1 MQFKKRLTINPLLI
15 LFVAA
20 GMLLPTGG
28 CRKSQSNDRAVVI
41 DQAIQAK
48 KTKSDN
54 LRDAFRYLK
63 QLTPYNRDKVSKEV
77 LVQLNTWIDGIPK
90 DRFQYSV
97 PKLYQPVPPQ
107 WADRAEVS
115 NPAQLFFDAW
125 DIDYLF
131 QCKLMRSLSDWI
143 IAAQVRDQLF
153 QPSIDALKG
162 KLEPNDA
169 AKFEEAFKLFDWT
182 MRNVGLEDGPNAK
195 NESNSVANLTL
206 DPRGPL
212 SGPIIGCS
220 KLPWETALFSRGDF
234 IERGRV
240 FTALAQQRGIDSVWI
255 SINGTATSPGYLW
268 AIGVPIAGE
277 LYLFESKLGLP
288 IVDPDTLA
296 FATLKDARANDRI
309 LRRLDLPGQF
319 EYKIDPGDLKS
330 VALLVDALPTSLSAR
345 MKVLEKSL
353 LGADRMQ
360 LFVDTDAL
368 TAKLEKASPGDQ
380 IAIWHTPLLARD
392 VAAQLREMLKT
403 PSQAAA
409 QYISMYGVW
418 LMETPASKARF
429 QHLLGNFESTLDQE
443 GALALYMKCRVDN
456 ESIDQMAYD
465 PDAQKAFGLLRAL
478 EEPREMFEM
487 RVRQAQMLY
496 GLAKVDANY
505 LLAQLHYDRGSYD
518 STISWLQKRVLP
530 DKRAEMWHAAGYY
543 LLARAQT
550 ELHQKSEAEASLIHQ
565 PSPQEAGNRL
575 RLRILRRE
583 K

>member
-1 MQFKKRLTINPLLI
+1 MQFKEFSIRYLL
-15 LFVAA
+15 LSVLLPAA
-20 GMLLPTGG
+20 MLLPNAG

-77 LVQLNTWIDGIPK
+77 LVQLNTWIDGVPK

-97 PKLYQPVPPQ
+97 PRLYQPAPPQ
-107 WADRAEVS
+107 WASRAEVS

-125 DIDYLF
+125 DIDYLY
-131 QCKLMRSLSDWI
+131 QCKLMRSLSEWI
-143 IAAQVRDQLF
+143 VAAPVRDQLL
-153 QPSIDALKG
+153 QPSLDAMKAR
-162 KLEPNDA
+162 LEPSDA
-169 AKFEEAFKLFDWT
+169 VKFEEAFKLFDWT
-182 MRNVGLEDGPNAK
+182 MRNVSLEEGPNAK
-195 NESNSVANLTL
+195 TDSNSVSKLSL

-212 SGPIIGCS
+212 SAPAVGCS
-220 KLPWETALFSRGDF
+220 KLPWETTLFSRGDF
-234 IERGRV
+234 VERGRV

-288 IVDPDTLA
+288 ILNPDTLD
-296 FATLKDARANDRI
+296 FATLKDARTNDRI

-319 EYKIDPGDLKS
+319 EYEVDPGDLKS

-345 MKVLEKSL
+345 MKVLERSL

-368 TAKLEKASPGDQ
+368 TAKLEKSSPGDP
-380 IAIWHTPLLARD
+380 IAIWQTPLLARD
-392 VAAQLREMLKT
+392 VAAQVREMMKT

-409 QYISMYGVW
+409 QYMSLYGVW
-418 LMETPASKARF
+418 LMETPASQARF
-429 QHLLGNFESTLDQE
+429 QHLQGNFESTLDQE

-456 ESIDQMAYD
+456 ESIDQLAYD
-465 PDAQKAFGLLRAL
+465 PDVQKAFGLVRGL
-478 EEPREMFEM
+478 EEPRELFEM
-487 RVRQAQMLY
+487 RIRQGQMLY

-505 LLAQLHYDRGSYD
+505 LLAQLHYDRGSYE
-518 STISWLQKRVLP
+518 SSVNWLEKRVLP
-530 DKRAEMWHAAGYY
+530 DKRAEMWHAAGHY

-550 ELHQKSEAEASLIHQ
+550 ELNLKSEAESSLTHQ

-575 RLRILRRE
+575 RLRLLRRE

>member
-1 MQFKKRLTINPLLI
+1 MQFKKLLTVHSLVLA
-15 LFVAA
+15 LVAA
-20 GMLLPTGG
+20 VILLATGG
-28 CRKSQSNDRAVVI
+28 CRKSQNNDRAVVI

-63 QLTPYNRDKVSKEV
+63 QLAPYNRDKVSKEV
-77 LVQLNTWIDGIPK
+77 LVQLNTWIDGVPK

-97 PKLYQPVPPQ
+97 PKLYQPAPPQ
-107 WADRAEVS
+107 WAARAEVS
-115 NPAQLFFDAW
+115 NPAQLFFDGW

-131 QCKLMRSLSDWI
+131 QCKLMRAMSDWI
-143 IAAQVRDQLF
+143 IAAPVRDQLF

-162 KLEPNDA
+162 KLDPTEA

-182 MRNVGLEDGPNAK
+182 IRNVSLEDGPNAK
-195 NESNSVANLTL
+195 NESNSVSNLTL

-212 SGPIIGCS
+212 SGTVLGCS

-240 FTALAQQRGIDSVWI
+240 FTALAQQRGIESVWI

-319 EYKIDPGDLKS
+319 EYKVDPGDLKS

-368 TAKLEKASPGDQ
+368 TAKLEKAAPNDPV
-380 IAIWHTPLLARD
+380 AIWHTPLLARD
-392 VAAQLREMLKT
+392 VAAQVREVLKT

-409 QYISMYGVW
+409 QYMSTYGVW
-418 LMETPASKARF
+418 LMETPASKARL

-443 GALALYMKCRVDN
+443 GALAMYMKCRVDN
-456 ESIDQMAYD
+456 LSIDQLAYD
-465 PDAQKAFGLLRAL
+465 PDVQKTFGLVRAL
-478 EEPREMFEM
+478 EESREIFNM
-487 RVRQAQMLY
+487 RIRQAQMLY

-518 STISWLQKRVLP
+518 STINWLEKRVLP
-530 DKRAEMWHAAGYY
+530 DQRAEMWHAAGYY

-550 ELHQKSEAEASLIHQ
+550 EFNQKTEAETSLTHQ

-575 RLRILRRE
+575 RLRALRRE